1 MQEKRRA
8 KRVEEKAKFTIK
20 LPSSDTEL
28 DSYKIIRDL
37 TKDLSVAG
45 VRIQCKT
52 LIPVNTLIK
61 LELKLEKPDRL
72 ITAAGLVRWAKSIYG
87 NELFEMG
94 IEFVDP
100 SSEVVQILKNH
111 LERFMD

>member
-1 MQEKRRA
+1 MQEKRRS

-20 LPSSDTEL
+20 LPGSDAEL
-28 DSYKIIRDL
+28 DNYKIIRDL
-37 TKDLSVAG
+37 TKDISVAG

-72 ITAAGLVRWAKSIYG
+72 VTATGVVRWAKSVYG

-100 SSEVVQILKNH
+100 SSEVVQNLKDH
-111 LERFMD
+111 LERFLG